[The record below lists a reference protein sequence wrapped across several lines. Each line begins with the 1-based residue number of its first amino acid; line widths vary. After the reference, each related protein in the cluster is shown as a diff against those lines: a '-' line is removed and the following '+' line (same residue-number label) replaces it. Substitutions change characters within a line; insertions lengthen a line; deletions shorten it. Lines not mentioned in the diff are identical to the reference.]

1 MIDRRSVYQWGTVE
15 SVARTLDPLAHATR
29 RDAFLDTTQALIMSR
44 GYDRFSIQDILD
56 AAGAS
61 KGAFYHYFDSKDAL
75 LDAIVDRMAD
85 QAMARVQPLLEDPTL
100 TAPQKLQAVF
110 GGIADFKA
118 ERSDLI
124 IGFMRVWASD
134 DNAVVRERL
143 RRLASQRQLH
153 LLQVIVQQGI
163 AEGCFTSGYPD
174 QLARVL
180 VGFMAGMGELAMELW
195 IGRQEGTFTFEEVKQ
210 TFDAYLEGFE
220 RIVGARPGSLRFID
234 ESALEVWF
242 G

>member
-1 MIDRRSVYQWGTVE
+1 V
-15 SVARTLDPLAHATR
+15 VARTLDPAAHAVR
-29 RDAFLDTTQALIMSR
+29 RDAFLDVAQALVMSR

-75 LDAIVDRMAD
+75 IDAVVDRMSD
-85 QAMARVQPLLEDPTL
+85 QAMTRVQPLLDDPSL
-100 TAPQKLQAVF
+100 TAPEKLQAVF

-143 RRLASQRQLH
+143 RRIAAQRQLH
-153 LLQVIVQQGI
+153 LFQTIVRQGV
-163 AEGCFTSGYPD
+163 AEGCFTSRYPD
-174 QLARVL
+174 HLARVL

-195 IGRQEGTFTFEEVKQ
+195 IGRQEGTITFEEVKR
-210 TFDAYLEGFE
+210 TFDAYLEAFE
-220 RIVGARPGSLRFID
+220 RIVGARPGSLTFLD
-234 ESALEVWF
+234 ESTLAVWF